1 MIVLDG
7 KKCFTLPERL
17 EKIMK
22 DSEEINKKILN
33 GLIPFIEG
41 VVAFI
46 SDEKVDCLSKV
57 QICNK
62 IGDALRKNMEK
73 GE

>member
-1 MIVLDG
+1 MVVLDG
-7 KKCFTLPERL
+7 KKYFTLPERL

-33 GLIPFIEG
+33 GLMPFIEG

-46 SDEKVDCLSKV
+46 SDENVDCLSKV
-57 QICNK
+57 QLCNK
-62 IGDALRKNMEK
+62 IGEPLRKIMEK